1 MSNRKL
7 IQNIVEYY
15 VAFKKNERSVYI
27 CRHGPHG
34 ILLIEFF

>member
-15 VAFKKNERSVYI
+15 VAFKKNKRDLCIFVDMVPTVY
-27 CRHGPHG
+27 C
-34 ILLIEFF
+34 